1 MHSNTVFPK
10 DIFNST
16 DKFVVRN
23 IERSAVRA
31 EFDGNHS
38 PLLKGNDISFGS
50 GERSDLVMKHK
61 VFPSSSSSSSC

>member
-1 MHSNTVFPK
+1 MHSNTIFPK

-23 IERSAVRA
+23 GIERSAVRA
-31 EFDGNHS
+31 EFDGSHS

-61 VFPSSSSSSSC
+61 VFPSSSSSC